1 MSVVKLASRKAF
13 KKMIEAAENGGDINE
28 LTPQG
33 NSALYFAIKHESHS
47 AIKYLIT
54 KGAKLYDSLFEDDN
68 FYKICYTDILEI
80 LITKPLERSSEKIK
94 TKMLSEL
101 YDIYSIPILPSL
113 PGMSY
118 EEEKEKEEKYN
129 FISQL
134 SFENGID
141 INIYK
146 HKNLKNKELLT
157 QKYNNYILQK
167 SKERSDLLREELV
180 SKYHSPGNIE
190 KWSVYLHKSFDE
202 TIEVM

>member
-13 KKMIEAAENGGDINE
+13 KKMIEATENGGDINE

-33 NSALYFAIKHESHS
+33 NSALYFAIKYESYL

-54 KGAKLYDSLFEDDN
+54 KGAKLYDSLFEDDDN

-80 LITKPLERSSEKIK
+80 LITKPLGRSSEKIK

-113 PGMSY
+113 PGMSCED
-118 EEEKEKEEKYN
+118 EEEKKKEEKYN

-141 INIYK
+141 INTII
-146 HKNLKNKELLT
+146 N
-157 QKYNNYILQK
+157 
-167 SKERSDLLREELV
+167 EEE
-180 SKYHSPGNIE
+180 N
-190 KWSVYLHKSFDE
+190 
-202 TIEVM
+202 